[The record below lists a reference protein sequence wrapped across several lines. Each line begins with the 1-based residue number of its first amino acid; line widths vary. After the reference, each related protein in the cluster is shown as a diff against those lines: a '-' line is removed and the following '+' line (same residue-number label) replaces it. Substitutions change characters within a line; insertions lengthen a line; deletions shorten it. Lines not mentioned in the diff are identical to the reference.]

1 MEGSLLLAGWLRQPL
16 PSLWKRFSPVLLEVL
31 SGFPPLLHVR
41 TGAMKL
47 IVMTRGSGS
56 ICDDSGGA
64 SCSAGDEV

>member
-1 MEGSLLLAGWLRQPL
+1 
-16 PSLWKRFSPVLLEVL
+16 
-31 SGFPPLLHVR
+31 
-41 TGAMKL
+41 MKL